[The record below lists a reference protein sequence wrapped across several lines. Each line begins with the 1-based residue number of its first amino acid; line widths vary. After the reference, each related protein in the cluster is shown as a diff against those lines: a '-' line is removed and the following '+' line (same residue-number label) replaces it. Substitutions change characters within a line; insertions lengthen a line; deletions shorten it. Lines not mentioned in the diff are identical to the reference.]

1 MLLFNEMEA
10 QKRKVD
16 EQVMD
21 DGRVKNIKKKM
32 LDPGCGTLVFC
43 GTTDFVNVLKPAKL
57 AEQSFQS
64 KLNMN
69 EPVKLAALQGVRI
82 RHVGSGPEA
91 GHLVVVDE
99 SGQVKQAIFLLSQF
113 LFLVIRFGLG
123 ETMTLVNWASAIR
136 GVVGCQVRS
145 RLAKLEKPL

>member
-1 MLLFNEMEA
+1 MFNEMEA

-32 LDPGCGTLVFC
+32 LDPSCGTLVFC

-57 AEQSFQS
+57 AEQSFHS
-64 KLNMN
+64 KLNVH
-69 EPVKLAALQGVRI
+69 EPMLLTALHGVRI

-91 GHLVVVDE
+91 GHLLVVDE
-99 SGQVKQAIFLLSQF
+99 TGQVIQVTFPNLLLIYTSTSG
-113 LFLVIRFGLG
+113 LVLG
-123 ETMTLVNWASAIR
+123 
-136 GVVGCQVRS
+136 
-145 RLAKLEKPL
+145 K